1 MLVNVVCGV
10 IVTQVFA
17 HDYVVQAACLP
28 RRTSRAVR
36 IPLIMW
42 FPSLGPR
49 ELCFKD
55 VLHC

>member
-1 MLVNVVCGV
+1 MLVNVVCSV
-10 IVTQVFA
+10 LVTQVLA
-17 HDYVVQAACLP
+17 HDHVVQAACLP

-36 IPLIMW
+36 IPLIMG